1 MPPAPGTYTFGPHNA
16 ELLVHTRR
24 SGTVAV
30 AGHDL
35 VIEVTSWSGTLQRD
49 DDPDTITV
57 ALSADGGSL
66 WVREGRGGIQ
76 PLGEEDK
83 TSIKQSIDEDV
94 LKRRTIAFRSRRV
107 RGGSVMTVEGDL
119 ELLGVTRPIA
129 FELEFAPDGR
139 LTAHATVKQ
148 TDFGLKPY
156 SVLFGALKVLDEV
169 EVTLDAKL

>member
-49 DDPDTITV
+49 GGPDSISV
-57 ALSADGGSL
+57 VLNADGSSL
-66 WVREGRGGIQ
+66 RVREGRGGIQ
-76 PLGEEDK
+76 PLGEDDK
-83 TSIKQSIDEDV
+83 AGIKQSIDEEV
-94 LKRRTIAFRSRRV
+94 LKRSTIGFRSRRV
-107 RGGSVMTVEGDL
+107 RGERVMSVEGDL
-119 ELLGVTRPIA
+119 ELLGVSRPIV
-129 FELEFAPDGR
+129 FTLEVADDGH

-156 SVLFGALKVLDEV
+156 SVLFGTLKVSDEV

>member
-49 DDPDTITV
+49 DGPDTITM

-66 WVREGRGGIQ
+66 RVREGRGGIQ
-76 PLGEEDK
+76 PLGEDDK
-83 TSIKQSIDEDV
+83 AGIEQSIDEEV
-94 LKRRTIAFRSRRV
+94 LKRSTIAFRSRRV
-107 RGGSVMTVEGDL
+107 RGESVLSVEGDL
-119 ELLGVTRPIA
+119 ELLGVSQPIV
-129 FELEFAPDGR
+129 FTLEVADDGR
-139 LTAHATVKQ
+139 LTGHATIKQ

-156 SVLFGALKVLDEV
+156 SVLFGTLKVADEV